1 MKSLEAAIILP
12 LIIILCCLTFVG
24 ILIRY
29 IQCDRYNSV
38 YLTAADKQRQEEK
51 MLSYSSKIIALPGLK
66 AKNLAERHPKCV
78 IVDCRGNYVVDFI
91 FWLKDETAEVK
102 KFLKAGT

>member
-12 LIIILCCLTFVG
+12 LIIILCCLTFAG
-24 ILIRY
+24 ILISY

-78 IVDCRGNYVVDFI
+78 IVDCRGNYVVDII
-91 FWLKDETAEVK
+91 FLLKDETAEVK
-102 KFLKAGT
+102 KFLKAGA

>member
-12 LIIILCCLTFVG
+12 LIIILCCLTFAG
-24 ILIRY
+24 ILISY

-91 FWLKDETAEVK
+91 FLLKDETAEVK
-102 KFLKAGT
+102 KFLKAGA

>member
-12 LIIILCCLTFVG
+12 LIIILCCLTFAG
-24 ILIRY
+24 ILISY

-51 MLSYSSKIIALPGLK
+51 MLSYSSEIIALPGLK

-78 IVDCRGNYVVDFI
+78 IVDCRGNYLSLI
-91 FWLKDETAEVK
+91 HI
-102 KFLKAGT
+102 